1 MRFLHFSTKMASN
14 IAMAIV
20 TSRIKNGC
28 VTKGEWFNYIS
39 EACTEE
45 HFDNG
50 GGDSYRVGDDDDG
63 GYDYASGA

>member
-14 IAMAIV
+14 IDMAIV

-50 GGDSYRVGDDDDG
+50 GGDSYRVGDDDGG
-63 GYDYASGA
+63 GYDYAPEA

>member
-1 MRFLHFSTKMASN
+1 MASN

-50 GGDSYRVGDDDDG
+50 GGDSYRVGR
-63 GYDYASGA
+63 